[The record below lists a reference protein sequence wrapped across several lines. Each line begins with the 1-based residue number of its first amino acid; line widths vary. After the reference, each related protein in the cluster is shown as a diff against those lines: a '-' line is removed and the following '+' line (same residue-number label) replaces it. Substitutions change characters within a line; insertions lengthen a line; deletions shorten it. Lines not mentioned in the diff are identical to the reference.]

1 MVLAPGYLW
10 GLAGIPTDGRAYGAE
25 GNPIPASWGISKTSK
40 RGWTNLSCPVR
51 GRDFFRNTKDAGGIK
66 TLYRH
71 MLSLSFEYVPVNI
84 PARWPISFSWKCQTT
99 QSRRK
104 LPPQGAGAV
113 NAIGK
118 GEGYPAAQTHDGIKS
133 GRNEPSRLVYISTM
147 VTPVSP
153 SPKVPRR

>member
-71 MLSLSFEYVPVNI
+71 MLSLSFEYVPVI
-84 PARWPISFSWKCQTT
+84 YLPDGQYRFHGSARQ
-99 QSRRK
+99 RK
-104 LPPQGAGAV
+104 AAGSCRPR
-113 NAIGK
+113 
-118 GEGYPAAQTHDGIKS
+118 EQE
-133 GRNEPSRLVYISTM
+133 RST
-147 VTPVSP
+147 P
-153 SPKVPRR
+153 